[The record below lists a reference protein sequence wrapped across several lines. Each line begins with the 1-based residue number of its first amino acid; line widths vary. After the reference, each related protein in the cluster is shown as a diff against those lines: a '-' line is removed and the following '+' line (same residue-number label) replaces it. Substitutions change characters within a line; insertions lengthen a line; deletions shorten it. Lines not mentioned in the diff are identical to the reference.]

1 MFGVICL
8 IVGRDRFRD
17 RARNGILS
25 QAEETDA
32 GKPAA
37 GETEMAWNA
46 ENDGCRCLADL
57 CFDRGVAG

>member
-1 MFGVICL
+1 MDQLWAETDFGA
-8 IVGRDRFRD
+8 
-17 RARNGILS
+17 RARNGKLS
-25 QAEETDA
+25 QAEEADA
-32 GKPAA
+32 EKPAV